1 MVPCKVPRGPAGV
14 IYHVT
19 SPCLNAVKMG
29 FWRSDLQSLR
39 RRYAT
44 VYGPDLRL
52 ETKHVGDCRA
62 IESRFNEHRLGG
74 ELFDKSRLEE
84 YSACIKTAG
93 ELLPVLVR
101 RSRKP
106 RYTLYVNNMFYSC
119 PKAEQKLFRW
129 KLVIEWYHCS

>member
-14 IYHVT
+14 VYLVT
-19 SPCLNAVKMG
+19 SPCLNAVKIG
-29 FWRSDLQSLR
+29 FWRSDLLSLR

-62 IESRFNEHRLGG
+62 IESFVHLRFEEQCLGR
-74 ELFDKSRLEE
+74 ELFDKNYLEE

-93 ELLPVLVR
+93 ELLPVLI
-101 RSRKP
+101 RKT
-106 RYTLYVNNMFYSC
+106 R
-119 PKAEQKLFRW
+119 
-129 KLVIEWYHCS
+129 